1 MDAIIGRYRVRVE
14 DTGIVLRHQS
24 GICFDLLPDEALGIL
39 DFIKVYRQ
47 SLVIMERNTEALKSI
62 VLDGYNERSEQ
73 RR

>member
-62 VLDGYNERSEQ
+62 VLNGYNERSEQ